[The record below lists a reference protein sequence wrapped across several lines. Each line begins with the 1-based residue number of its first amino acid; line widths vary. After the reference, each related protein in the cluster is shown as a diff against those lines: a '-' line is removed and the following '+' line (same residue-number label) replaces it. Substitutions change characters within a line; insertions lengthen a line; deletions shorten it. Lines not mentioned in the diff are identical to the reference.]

1 MHPYAEFSIFI
12 RDQQCSG
19 LHVEYRW
26 YPTLWVGQIADSALS
41 AAAHPQDTVARRSS
55 RSARI
60 GLALFPLT
68 RAGLPLRSWGRR
80 DTAAAARW
88 GIAKSLDIKRC
99 IGSAC

>member
-1 MHPYAEFSIFI
+1 MATRALRVLTSDCDGLQFSVLA
-12 RDQQCSG
+12 RCQSA
-19 LHVEYRW
+19 RN
-26 YPTLWVGQIADSALS
+26 ADSALS

-68 RAGLPLRSWGRR
+68 RAGLPLRSRGRR
-80 DTAAAARW
+80 DAAAARW
-88 GIAKSLDIKRC
+88 GIAKSLDTKRC